1 MKIRKRTL
9 LTAAILFIVIGLCS
23 VIMQGSEYTLKFRM
37 SSPSYQADDYEVMIE
52 QDHEVINVTDRYDE
66 DGMLC
71 LTLHSVSEGKA
82 SVEISDPQGNG
93 HIETIYV
100 HPMGVITVNTYF
112 GDSAGDGII
121 PVLSFLYTA
130 LILCY
135 VIQLYRDGMKQT
147 MYQYRNIRSLGW
159 VIYFA
164 SILLGHFIYL
174 SGNSSLISSVRAS
187 LSLSSVFSSMAF
199 PIAFIISVLVTLSN
213 IELMR
218 KEGKSWQNM
227 LGVILGILVCI
238 GTLFPHL
245 LSEYLQ
251 RSTLVDVHNEQGAA
265 LYIEM
270 VVTHTMLVVVTYL
283 ECILVSTIILSLKA
297 ARMIPSFDRD
307 YILILGCQI
316 RKDGTLT
323 PLLKGRA
330 DRALEFAEMQKKA
343 SGYAPLFVPSG
354 GKGDDEI
361 ISEGEAIR
369 NYLLECGIPE
379 DRILTEDRSV
389 NTEENMRNSA
399 DLIRE
404 HAGRPDFKA
413 AFSTTNY
420 HVFRAG
426 VLAEQQGLH
435 AEGIGSKTKSYFWI
449 NAFVREFIAAVYS
462 ERKNHLFIIAVM
474 ILLTLAMI
482 FTVYLSNI
490 M

>member
-1 MKIRKRTL
+1 MKIRKRTI

-37 SSPSYQADDYEVMIE
+37 SSPSYQDDDYEVMIE

-227 LGVILGILVCI
+227 LGVILGILICI

-283 ECILVSTIILSLKA
+283 E
-297 ARMIPSFDRD
+297 
-307 YILILGCQI
+307 
-316 RKDGTLT
+316 
-323 PLLKGRA
+323 
-330 DRALEFAEMQKKA
+330 
-343 SGYAPLFVPSG
+343 
-354 GKGDDEI
+354 
-361 ISEGEAIR
+361 
-369 NYLLECGIPE
+369 
-379 DRILTEDRSV
+379 
-389 NTEENMRNSA
+389 
-399 DLIRE
+399 
-404 HAGRPDFKA
+404 
-413 AFSTTNY
+413 
-420 HVFRAG
+420 
-426 VLAEQQGLH
+426 
-435 AEGIGSKTKSYFWI
+435 
-449 NAFVREFIAAVYS
+449 
-462 ERKNHLFIIAVM
+462 
-474 ILLTLAMI
+474 
-482 FTVYLSNI
+482 
-490 M
+490 